1 MVGSKRILAVIATAL
16 VLGAAGVGA
25 LLYVKRDAPAKGE
38 GVGATNSTM
47 SPFAKGTL
55 AKIWTPQGNM
65 PATDHAFLAPNGL
78 PTRLDAFRGKVTVV
92 NLWAMWCPP
101 CRLEMPTLARLAD
114 AYADNPD
121 LAVVVINVDVGDL
134 APARAFLAD
143 HAPLA
148 FYSDPKFQMPFEFGA
163 KGGMPQTAI
172 IDRQGRVRAV
182 MTGEADWASPEARAL
197 IDALLAETR

>member
-1 MVGSKRILAVIATAL
+1 
-16 VLGAAGVGA
+16 
-25 LLYVKRDAPAKGE
+25 
-38 GVGATNSTM
+38 
-47 SPFAKGTL
+47 
-55 AKIWTPQGNM
+55 M

-78 PTRLDAFRGKVTVV
+78 PTRLDAFRGKVAVV

-121 LAVVVINVDVGDL
+121 VAVVVVNVDVGDL

-148 FYSDPKFQMPFEFGA
+148 FYSDPKFKMPFEFGA

-182 MTGEADWASPEARAL
+182 MTGEADWNTPEARAL
-197 IDALLAETR
+197 IDALLVEPEPKSAGLDAVQLSSDFGPAIPGA